1 MKYKIE
7 EIKNHAREYIKDAL
21 EYDKDYLDNDI
32 TDIHH
37 DIFNTDYYIIGYYKA
52 QKWLGSHAFE
62 CIGYI
67 KDYENDNFGEIYTDL
82 SSSESVVNMYV
93 YIIGE
98 EILQDIIN
106 EFEQERV

>member
-7 EIKNHAREYIKDAL
+7 EIKNHAREYIKDSL
-21 EYDKDYLDNDI
+21 EYDKDYLDKDI
-32 TDIHH
+32 TDIHN
-37 DIFNTDYYIIGYYKA
+37 DIFNTDYYIIGYYNA
-52 QKWLGSHAFE
+52 EKWLGSNAFE
-62 CIGYI
+62 CIGCI
-67 KDYENDNFGEIYTDL
+67 KGYEQDNFGEIYTDL

-106 EFEQERV
+106 EFELERI